1 MTLLSEMHK
10 LTLNL
15 LDVFDAR
22 MSEVA
27 DIRSHAQVELAGFRA
42 DHQAMA
48 HAQGQQLA
56 DGRARLAADTTTF
69 RGELDDTHQAMA
81 HAQRQQLAGGRAR
94 LAADT
99 TTFRGEL
106 DDTHQAMADTQRKS
120 MTAARQGLAS
130 DVASARRGFQVD
142 QRGARQVWQ
151 ALAGLKQQRRTMKPA
166 SVKNTVSVQKPV
178 VTKAPPAP
186 EPGRTLDDLKA
197 IRGIGASM
205 QQRLNQ
211 AGIRTFAQ
219 LAASTPA
226 ALRQALGDVSR
237 LAKVEAWIAQARE
250 LAG

>member
-1 MTLLSEMHK
+1 
-10 LTLNL
+10 
-15 LDVFDAR
+15 
-22 MSEVA
+22 
-27 DIRSHAQVELAGFRA
+27 
-42 DHQAMA
+42 MA
-48 HAQGQQLA
+48 HAQQQQLA

-99 TTFRGEL
+99 TTLRGEL
-106 DDTHQAMADTQRKS
+106 DDTHQAMADTQRES

-130 DVASARRGFQVD
+130 DVASARRGFQAEQGAVRTD
-142 QRGARQVWQ
+142 QRGARLVWQ

-166 SVKNTVSVQKPV
+166 AIVQPIGKTTSVKNTVSVQSTV
-178 VTKAPPAP
+178 VTKAAPAP

-250 LAG
+250 LTN